1 MKWPV
6 LNPQELAVSKSIASS
21 FSWRNKIILKMKRQ
35 LHIFFTALMFYTRI
49 PCPKNIDHNPDY
61 LNKASRYFPLIGWI
75 VGGIC
80 FGVYYL
86 ASIVF
91 SVEIALIVSMIA
103 GILTTGA
110 FHEDGFADV
119 CDGFGGGWTKEKI
132 LLIMKD
138 SAIGAYGAIG
148 LVLLFLLKF
157 QTLYNLVS
165 LPQTCN
171 LYCFASSLSLGSV
184 TCILLLFI
192 SAHSV
197 SRLAA
202 VSIVFTHQYSRED
215 ASSKSKPI
223 AQKFTWK
230 EVVGALFFGLLPL
243 LILSFFQWQLLLAL
257 MPVFITRFFLA
268 RYFQKWIDGYTG
280 DCLGATQQVCEVV
293 FYLSIIG
300 IWKFI

>member
-1 MKWPV
+1 MK
-6 LNPQELAVSKSIASS
+6 K
-21 FSWRNKIILKMKRQ
+21 Q

-75 VGGIC
+75 VGGIS
-80 FGVYYL
+80 FL
-86 ASIVF
+86 AFYGASF
-91 SVEIALIVSMIA
+91 LVSASAAIIIGMIA

-148 LVLLFLLKF
+148 VVLLFLLKF
-157 QTLYNLVS
+157 QLLSELVTIETITS
-165 LPQTCN
+165 QQ
-171 LYCFASSLSLGSV
+171 SV
-184 TCILLLFI
+184 ITILLLFI
-192 SAHSV
+192 AGHSI

-202 VSIVFTHQYSRED
+202 ISIVFTHEYSRED
-215 ASSKSKPI
+215 ATSKSKPI
-223 AQKFTWK
+223 AKSFSWK
-230 EVVGALFFGLLPL
+230 EVLGSFFFGLLPL
-243 LILSFFQWQLLLAL
+243 LVLSYFQYQLLLVL
-257 MPVFITRFFLA
+257 IPVFLTRYFLA

-280 DCLGATQQVCEVV
+280 DCLGATQQVCEVI
-293 FYLSIIG
+293 FYLSVIA

>member
-1 MKWPV
+1 MK
-6 LNPQELAVSKSIASS
+6 K
-21 FSWRNKIILKMKRQ
+21 Q

-75 VGGIC
+75 VGGVC
-80 FGVYYL
+80 FGIYYL
-86 ASIVF
+86 ASILF
-91 SVEIALIVSMIA
+91 SVEIALILSMIA

-138 SAIGAYGAIG
+138 SAIGAYGTIG

-157 QTLYNLVS
+157 QS
-165 LPQTCN
+165 LEQIIN
-171 LYCFASSLSLGSV
+171 NIRVIELGFGIRLDSYLDLNIG
-184 TCILLLFI
+184 ILLLFI
-192 SAHSV
+192 TAHSV

-223 AQKFTWK
+223 AQNFTWK
-230 EVVGALFFGLLPL
+230 EVIGAMLFGLLPL
-243 LILSFFQWQLLLAL
+243 VILSFFRWQLLLVL
-257 MPVFITRFFLA
+257 VPVFIARVFLA

>member
-1 MKWPV
+1 MK
-6 LNPQELAVSKSIASS
+6 K
-21 FSWRNKIILKMKRQ
+21 Q

-49 PCPKNIDHNPDY
+49 PCPKNIDHNPEY

-75 VGGIC
+75 VGGIS
-80 FGVYYL
+80 FVVHYL
-86 ASIVF
+86 SAILF
-91 SVEIALIVSMIA
+91 SDEIAVILSIIA

-148 LVLLFLLKF
+148 VVLLFLLKF
-157 QTLYNLVS
+157 QAILSVVSKSEIVNLQSVI
-165 LPQTCN
+165 CN
-171 LYCFASSLSLGSV
+171 
-184 TCILLLFI
+184 LLLFV

-197 SRLAA
+197 SRLSAI
-202 VSIVFTHQYSRED
+202 SIVFTHEYSRED
-215 ASSKSKPI
+215 TSSKSKPI
-223 AQKFTWK
+223 AQNFSWK
-230 EVVGALFFGLLPL
+230 EVVGAFFFGLLPL
-243 LILSFFQWQLLLAL
+243 MILSFFQWQMLLAL
-257 MPVFITRFFLA
+257 LPVFIARFFLA

-293 FYLSIIG
+293 FYLSIIA

>member
-1 MKWPV
+1 MKK
-6 LNPQELAVSKSIASS
+6 E
-21 FSWRNKIILKMKRQ
+21 

-75 VGGIC
+75 VGAIC
-80 FGVYYL
+80 FGIYFL
-86 ASIVF
+86 SSILF
-91 SVEIALIVSMIA
+91 SSEVAIILSMIA

-132 LLIMKD
+132 LMIMKD

-148 LVLLFLLKF
+148 LVLLLILKF
-157 QTLYNLVS
+157 QGLTQLIDVSDTKFIIYNS
-165 LPQTCN
+165 Q
-171 LYCFASSLSLGSV
+171 FI
-184 TCILLLFI
+184 ILLLLV
-192 SAHSV
+192 SAHSI

-202 VSIVFTHQYSRED
+202 ISIVFTHEYSRED

-223 AQKFTWK
+223 AQSYSWR
-230 EVVGALFFGLLPL
+230 EVTGAFFFGLLPL
-243 LILSFFQWQLLLAL
+243 VILSYFQWQMLLVLI
-257 MPVFITRFFLA
+257 PVFLTRFFLA

-293 FYLSIIG
+293 FYISVIAL
-300 IWKFI
+300 WKFI

>member
-1 MKWPV
+1 MKK
-6 LNPQELAVSKSIASS
+6 QI
-21 FSWRNKIILKMKRQ
+21 
-35 LHIFFTALMFYTRI
+35 HIFFTALMFYTRI

-80 FGVYYL
+80 FGVFYVSSTL
-86 ASIVF
+86 F
-91 SVEIALIVSMIA
+91 SVEIALVLSMIA

-138 SAIGAYGAIG
+138 SAIGAYGTIG

-157 QTLYNLVS
+157 QALYSLVHTS
-165 LPQTCN
+165 EIVNQQSTIN
-171 LYCFASSLSLGSV
+171 N
-184 TCILLLFI
+184 LLFFV

-223 AQKFTWK
+223 AQNFTWK
-230 EVVGALFFGLLPL
+230 EVIGASFFGLLPL
-243 LILSFFQWQLLLAL
+243 VVLSFFQWQLLLVL
-257 MPVFITRFFLA
+257 IPVFVTRFFLA

>member
-1 MKWPV
+1 MK
-6 LNPQELAVSKSIASS
+6 K
-21 FSWRNKIILKMKRQ
+21 Q

-49 PCPKNIDHNPDY
+49 PCPKNIDHNPEY

-75 VGGIC
+75 VGGIS
-80 FGVYYL
+80 FL
-86 ASIVF
+86 AFYGASF
-91 SVEIALIVSMIA
+91 LVSTSAAVIIGMIA

-148 LVLLFLLKF
+148 VVLLFLLKF
-157 QTLYNLVS
+157 QLLSELVTIETITT
-165 LPQTCN
+165 QQ
-171 LYCFASSLSLGSV
+171 SV
-184 TCILLLFI
+184 LTVLLLFI
-192 SAHSV
+192 AGHSI

-202 VSIVFTHQYSRED
+202 ISIVFTHEYSRED
-215 ASSKSKPI
+215 ATSKSKPI
-223 AQKFTWK
+223 AKSFSWK
-230 EVVGALFFGLLPL
+230 EVLGSFFFGLLPL
-243 LILSFFQWQLLLAL
+243 LVLSYFQYQLLLVL
-257 MPVFITRFFLA
+257 IPVFLTRYFLA

-280 DCLGATQQVCEVV
+280 DCLGATQQVCEVI
-293 FYLSIIG
+293 FYLSVIA